1 MSESDPVPGGRP
13 GEVERAT
20 ALSGELSGQGVHGV
34 VLSYVDT
41 AGIGRVKT
49 VPTAKLASATA
60 WGVGMSPV
68 FDTFL
73 ADDTIVATDV
83 QGLAGLL
90 QERGGRRRTGPA
102 GRAAHRALGGTGQR
116 APGLPAAGGPGGR
129 RLSDVGPV
137 TVPERRPGSR
147 NG

>member
-1 MSESDPVPGGRP
+1 MSESGPVPGGRP

-41 AGIGRVKT
+41 AG
-49 VPTAKLASATA
+49 
-60 WGVGMSPV
+60 
-68 FDTFL
+68 
-73 ADDTIVATDV
+73 
-83 QGLAGLL
+83 AGLL
-90 QERGGRRRTGPA
+90 QERVDADGLGPA
-102 GRAAHRALGGTGQR
+102 GTRCASRAGRGGTTH
-116 APGLPAAGGPGGR
+116 AGSTGCRGPGGR